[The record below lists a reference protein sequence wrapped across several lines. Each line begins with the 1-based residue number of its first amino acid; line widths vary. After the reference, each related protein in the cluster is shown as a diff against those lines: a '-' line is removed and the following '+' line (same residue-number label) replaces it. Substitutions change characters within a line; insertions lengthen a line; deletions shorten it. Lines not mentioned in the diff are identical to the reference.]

1 MWCSHAGFMPCVKEV
16 CNQPNSHFGLCHLAA
31 KLKKTKVALRSW
43 NIHTF
48 GQVDQSIKNLEEKLD
63 FLKHQLQV
71 EYNSKIEEQVWV
83 TKMKLSEWEKR
94 DKIQLAQKGK
104 KNGFKKDIKTPSFS
118 MQLLISDV
126 KF

>member
-16 CNQPNSHFGLCHLAA
+16 CNQPDSRFQLCHLAA

-48 GQVDQSIKNLEEKLD
+48 GRVDQSIKNLEQKLD
-63 FLKHQLQV
+63 FWEHQLQV
-71 EYNSKIEEQVWV
+71 KYNSKIEEQVLA

-94 DKIQLAQKGK
+94 EEIQLAQKAK
-104 KNGFKKDIKTPSFS
+104 KKWLQEGDQNT
-118 MQLLISDV
+118 
-126 KF
+126 KFFHATVN